1 MDIYGYI
8 MIACCWVFMTT
19 RNPRVCMLIVAVFF
33 TCISLSMYFGSFGP
47 VDNQGL
53 KISVTLFAVA
63 LWILNILRYVLSI
76 ISSSGNDTPCQHK
89 GD

>member
-1 MDIYGYI
+1 
-8 MIACCWVFMTT
+8 
-19 RNPRVCMLIVAVFF
+19 
-33 TCISLSMYFGSFGP
+33 MYFGSFGP